1 MMGYF
6 SNLALDIE
14 EAFCQGATVD
24 QLARQFNLSRE
35 DVREFIDQL
44 DECDRDPAELG

>member
-1 MMGYF
+1 MGYF
-6 SNLALDIE
+6 SNLALEIE

-24 QLARQFNLSRE
+24 QLAKRFDLSRE

-44 DECDRDPAELG
+44 DECDRDSAELG

>member
-1 MMGYF
+1 MGYF

-14 EAFCQGATVD
+14 EAFYQGATVD
-24 QLARQFNLSRE
+24 QLAQRFNLSRE

-44 DECDRDPAELG
+44 DECDRDPVYYGA